1 MITSRFI
8 SFELAKAVLLHP
20 EILQRIGEDGV
31 EPDDISAADD
41 DLFIGTF
48 EQTERTSQLIGVWWL
63 CPLTSTTLDI
73 HAQILQDYRQHKYV
87 SWRQVLALVQDEL
100 PSVHKMQANIP
111 VCFPA
116 VYHFAKK
123 VGMLDEGLA
132 KESKVIDGQFRDQWL
147 VGNTVEAMAKIAE
160 VRHE

>member
-8 SFELAKAVLLHP
+8 TFEQAKAVLLHP
-20 EILQRIGEDGV
+20 EIMQRIAEDGADA
-31 EPDDISAADD
+31 DDLCAAND

-63 CPLTSTTLDI
+63 CPLASTTLDI
-73 HAQILQDYRQHKYV
+73 HAQILQEHRQHKYV
-87 SWRQVLALVQDEL
+87 SWRQMLALVQDDL
-100 PSVHKMQANIP
+100 PSVHKMQARIP
-111 VCFPA
+111 VCFPE

-123 VGMLDEGLA
+123 VGMLDEGLE
-132 KESKVIDGQFRDQWL
+132 KESKVIGGQFRDQWL

-160 VRHE
+160 ARNG